1 MNNTHLNF
9 KTVRRC
15 NYVDILVLVL
25 LPCVSTVS
33 FHLASVDRCL
43 KLRPILL
50 TTPLCRLLSCH
61 VCDKDWNSITAKGRR
76 LTEDFYCVKRFCT
89 CLRLNA
95 SS

>member
-50 TTPLCRLLSCH
+50 TTPLCRLFD
-61 VCDKDWNSITAKGRR
+61 VMFVTKIGTALQQRAGG
-76 LTEDFYCVKRFCT
+76 
-89 CLRLNA
+89 
-95 SS
+95 